1 MAEPI
6 YKLFLVR
13 FLDSWYQL
21 SKEEQAGLQAK
32 LGEAFEQAGGKRI
45 VFCDASWAAEEWSE
59 FGVESFPDLAAVQQ
73 FRKALDAF
81 NWFRYVETMTILGT
95 SIDDV

>member
-13 FLDSWYQL
+13 FLDPWYQL
-21 SKEEQAGLQAK
+21 SKE
-32 LGEAFEQAGGKRI
+32 EQAGGKRI
-45 VFCDASWAAEEWSE
+45 VFCDASWAAEQWSE
-59 FGVESFPDLAAVQQ
+59 FGVETFPDLTAVQQ

-95 SIDDV
+95 TLDHM